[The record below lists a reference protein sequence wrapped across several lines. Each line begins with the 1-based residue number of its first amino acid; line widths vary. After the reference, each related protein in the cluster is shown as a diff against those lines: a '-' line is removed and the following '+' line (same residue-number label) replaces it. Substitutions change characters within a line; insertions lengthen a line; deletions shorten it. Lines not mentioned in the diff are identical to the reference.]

1 MVFRALP
8 SLLLLL
14 PQFAVRPCAAASTD
28 ATVTLTTILTASSV
42 AVGII
47 PTQTAHGLTGQI
59 VKRTDSNGNT
69 YFDIDETFN
78 VVIQEIRKQYP
89 DGATRQTVMQ
99 EAITNA
105 NRGVSMRKRS
115 EGKDIAMNAID
126 VSLNTYYLSHWLDDS
141 AIPPPEWGF
150 EKPVYAEMG
159 QRPDDL
165 IIVTKVSDP
174 AYTIGVDYSL
184 DLPDPT
190 WTDPPTEISSPACPE
205 PIACDQ
211 AECNGYFPVNL
222 CTAKGRVQGCPCVP
236 VIGGFDF
243 TVTVYTADLAGAFSL
258 FESISSLPKTTA
270 KPFTSKKPVQTT
282 TRVLPPATQSSFP
295 VQCNNKK
302 CTWTP
307 QAKNVQNC
315 LDAMA
320 NQGVS
325 STRNAQSSNITQV
338 YNGDDKVLV
347 MNIGWIPGCDLVKS
361 EVADNPLGKS
371 GDNTVSYSKIIA
383 DTYTQCPQGGGYSDV
398 GCLRYGFYPTN
409 IQAVFASPPKPQL
422 MWAKY
427 PNIC

>member
-42 AVGII
+42 AVREIHKSLLPCLLIPPQVGII

-205 PIACDQ
+205 PVRALRLMFRS
-211 AECNGYFPVNL
+211 AAKF
-222 CTAKGRVQGCPCVP
+222 CTTDCMRP
-236 VIGGFDF
+236 
-243 TVTVYTADLAGAFSL
+243 S
-258 FESISSLPKTTA
+258 
-270 KPFTSKKPVQTT
+270 
-282 TRVLPPATQSSFP
+282 
-295 VQCNNKK
+295 
-302 CTWTP
+302 
-307 QAKNVQNC
+307 
-315 LDAMA
+315 
-320 NQGVS
+320 
-325 STRNAQSSNITQV
+325 
-338 YNGDDKVLV
+338 
-347 MNIGWIPGCDLVKS
+347 
-361 EVADNPLGKS
+361 
-371 GDNTVSYSKIIA
+371 
-383 DTYTQCPQGGGYSDV
+383 
-398 GCLRYGFYPTN
+398 
-409 IQAVFASPPKPQL
+409 
-422 MWAKY
+422 
-427 PNIC
+427 